1 MLPIRCLV
9 DVNRRIYLRDT
20 QHRDRFG
27 MKKSQPHI
35 LVVDDDQDIRVL
47 VARQLSKHGFAVD
60 VAADGMEMRKIL
72 GTARIDLV
80 VLDRIM
86 PGEDG
91 LILCQ
96 KLRKSSNIPVIMLTL
111 LGSETDRIVGLEMG
125 ADDYLPKPFNP
136 QELVARIRAVLRRAH
151 ELPIDAPRY
160 RDRRLRFSGWTLDAR
175 ARRLTAPDGSIVTL
189 TDGEFDLL
197 QAFAERAGLVLNRD
211 QLLDL
216 TSGRQPGVF
225 DRSIDMQIA
234 RLRRKLAA
242 YVDANEIIKTVRQR
256 GYMFA
261 ADVEEATE

>member
-1 MLPIRCLV
+1 
-9 DVNRRIYLRDT
+9 
-20 QHRDRFG
+20 
-27 MKKSQPHI
+27 MKKSHSHI
-35 LVVDDDQDIRVL
+35 LVVDDDQEIRIL
-47 VARQLSKHGFAVD
+47 VARQLRRHGFVVD
-60 VAADGMEMRKIL
+60 VAANGIEMRNIL

-91 LILCQ
+91 LTLCQ
-96 KLRKSSNIPVIMLTL
+96 ELRTTSNIPVIMLTL

-125 ADDYLPKPFNP
+125 ADDYIPKPFNP
-136 QELVARIRAVLRRAH
+136 QELIARIRAVLRRAN
-151 ELPIDAPRY
+151 ELPINTPDY
-160 RDRRLRFSGWTLDAR
+160 RDRRLRFSGWTLDGR

-197 QAFAERAGLVLNRD
+197 KAFAERAGVVLNRD

-216 TSGRQPGVF
+216 TSGRQPGLF

-242 YVDANEIIKTVRQR
+242 YADANEFIKTIRQR
-256 GYMFA
+256 GYMFS
-261 ADVEEATE
+261 ADVVEADE